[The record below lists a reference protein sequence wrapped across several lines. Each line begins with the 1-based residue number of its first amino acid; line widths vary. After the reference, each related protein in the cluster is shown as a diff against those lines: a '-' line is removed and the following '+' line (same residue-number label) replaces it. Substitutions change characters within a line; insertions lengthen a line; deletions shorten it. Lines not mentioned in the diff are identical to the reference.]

1 MPEAIRKSADCQAKK
16 VRKKKKQRSPSHG
29 HQAVAMGDEPSS
41 SVVVVPDVW
50 CVPGIG
56 FTASASASAAASV
69 DCVVSRRPLVSL
81 PGRAKLDGGKMN
93 HRDRER
99 EVFSL

>member
-1 MPEAIRKSADCQAKK
+1 MPEAIRKSADWQAKK
-16 VRKKKKQRSPSHG
+16 VRKKKKKQRSPSHG

-56 FTASASASAAASV
+56 FTASVSAAASV
-69 DCVVSRRPLVSL
+69 DCVVSRRPLVSV